1 VELDEHCGPFQ
12 PRPFYDSV
20 ISVCA
25 PVCQLLCEPGKA
37 EGHSWA
43 VVFAEAPDSPCEGG
57 EIHLLLRFVYFG
69 EMRTFLLAEGAVCDG
84 REAVPSALW

>member
-1 VELDEHCGPFQ
+1 MRLCANC
-12 PRPFYDSV
+12 SV
-20 ISVCA
+20 SLEK
-25 PVCQLLCEPGKA
+25 QKA
-37 EGHSWA
+37 TAGQWC
-43 VVFAEAPDSPCEGG
+43 PCEGG